1 MRAGA
6 LEEQAHDAAGIDA
19 DDLDVA
25 AIDEQARAQPI
36 DHALDLGA
44 QALGEF
50 VVAIHA
56 ERIGR
61 SGALVE
67 HGRSGN
73 DHRRAARFLWYRL
86 ASMQVRVLLF
96 GSLREAA
103 GAKEL
108 AVELPARA
116 TVIALRE
123 LLTASQPGF
132 EALAGRLRV
141 AVNREFAAADAL
153 LADGDEVAFLPPVS
167 GGAGGDLQ
175 RCTISEQ
182 ALDAAAVA
190 ERVVGPD
197 AGGVVSFVGAV
208 RDHARG
214 RSIRHLEYEAYPE
227 MAIAE
232 MERICDAA
240 AQRWPG
246 VRIAIAH
253 RVGRLEIGDLAVVVV
268 AAAAHRAE
276 AFDACRFAIDTL
288 KETVPIWKKEVATDG
303 EYWVDDHP

>member
-6 LEEQAHDAAGIDA
+6 LEEQTHDAAGIHA
-19 DDLDVA
+19 DDLDIATV
-25 AIDEQARAQPI
+25 DEQARAQPI

-44 QALGEF
+44 QALGE
-50 VVAIHA
+50 VAVAIHA

-61 SGALVE
+61 SGVLVE
-67 HGRSGN
+67 HRRSGD
-73 DHRRAARFLWYRL
+73 DHRRAARLLWYRL
-86 ASMQVRVLLF
+86 GPMQVRVLLF

-103 GAKEL
+103 GEKEV
-108 AVELPARA
+108 AVELPAGA

-123 LLTASQPGF
+123 LLTVSQPAF

-141 AVNREFAAADAL
+141 AVNREFAAGDAV

-167 GGAGGDLQ
+167 GGAGGDAP

-190 ERVVGPD
+190 ERVAGPD

-208 RDHARG
+208 RDNARG

-227 MAIAE
+227 MAVAE
-232 MERICDAA
+232 MDRICDAA

-246 VRIAIAH
+246 ARIAIAH

-276 AFDACRFAIDTL
+276 AFEACRFAIDTL